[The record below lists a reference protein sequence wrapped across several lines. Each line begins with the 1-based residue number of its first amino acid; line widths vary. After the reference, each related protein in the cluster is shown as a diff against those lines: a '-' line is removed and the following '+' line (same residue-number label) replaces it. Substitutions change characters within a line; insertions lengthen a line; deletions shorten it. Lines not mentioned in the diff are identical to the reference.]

1 MRSASLLVLT
11 GALVLSVGSAPAA
24 ATAAPAPSKLASTSL
39 IRGRDLGSGW
49 RESGAAPRKAPSL
62 ACPGSGGSHVVRE
75 LARAASP
82 TFAQS
87 QQGPFA
93 FEISAVFG
101 SPGSAS
107 RWWTQVVHPGLRRCF
122 ESVLDASSSGGVK
135 LRGTAAQA
143 LPLHGGPSGL
153 ERYRVSG
160 EATSSGQSTPIVF
173 DVLLV
178 RRGGYVAEL
187 QLSSF
192 ESPPADALELRLAR
206 GVVRRLPGR

>member
-1 MRSASLLVLT
+1 MRSGGLLLL
-11 GALVLSVGSAPAA
+11 GALVVGLGSAPAA
-24 ATAAPAPSKLASTSL
+24 AAAAPSKLASASL
-39 IRGRDLGSGW
+39 IRSRDLASGW
-49 RESGAAPRKAPSL
+49 YESAAAPRKAPTL

-82 TFAQS
+82 TFARS

-101 SPGSAS
+101 SAASAS
-107 RWWTQVVHPGLRRCF
+107 RWWSQVVHPGLRRCL

-135 LRGTAAQA
+135 LHATAAEV

-153 ERYRVSG
+153 ERYRISG
-160 EATSSGQSTPIVF
+160 EATSSGQSTPVVF

-178 RRGGYVAEL
+178 RRRGYVAEL

-192 ESPPADALELRLAR
+192 EAPPSDALERQLAR
-206 GVVRRLPGR
+206 AVVRRLSAH